1 MPTAS
6 ANGIEIWYETFGD
19 ADDVPLLLVM
29 GLGAQAIAWDVDFCR
44 MLVDRGFYVIR
55 FDNRDVGLSTKIESE
70 QIDFAAEIVKAF
82 AGQEVHAP
90 YLIADMAA
98 DAVALL
104 DHLEIDAAHVVGA
117 SMGGMIVQ
125 QLALDFP
132 ARVLTVTSIMSTT
145 GDRDVGMPHPEAAAT
160 LMRPPAEDRESY
172 IDGSVETWRVI
183 GSPKYFDEAAVRDRA
198 AAAWERGYFPAGTG
212 RQLLGIM
219 ASPSRSERLEELKL
233 PALVIHGDVDPLVDV
248 SGGRRTAEVVPG
260 ARYLEVEDMAHDMPP
275 QLWPVYVEAITS
287 LVATAGQPA

>member
-70 QIDFAAEIVKAF
+70 QIDF
-82 AGQEVHAP
+82 
-90 YLIADMAA
+90 AA